1 MKNEIQQNI
10 HQQICLQLVKM
21 NVCSIEEIHYILEKI
36 NTEEKPFYE
45 VFSQEKWINEEQLSQ
60 VLASYLGYD
69 YYNIDT
75 IRIDE
80 NLVKTLTYE
89 WISKYKIIPLTFD
102 ESNQRYILATSNPFD
117 FNAIN
122 IAYALFGTHSQIVVC
137 PDTKLVRIQSRIFAK
152 NEMNQTIAAYN
163 KQENLLEKE
172 HIVGMD
178 EADLVNSPA
187 VKLVDSCLNDAIAVG
202 ASDIH
207 IEPYEDIV
215 RIRYRIDGMLY
226 ENTAFSPKM
235 YPAVST

>member
-89 WISKYKIIPLTFD
+89 W
-102 ESNQRYILATSNPFD
+102 
-117 FNAIN
+117 
-122 IAYALFGTHSQIVVC
+122 
-137 PDTKLVRIQSRIFAK
+137 
-152 NEMNQTIAAYN
+152 
-163 KQENLLEKE
+163 
-172 HIVGMD
+172 
-178 EADLVNSPA
+178 LVNI
-187 VKLVDSCLNDAIAVG
+187 K
-202 ASDIH
+202 
-207 IEPYEDIV
+207 
-215 RIRYRIDGMLY
+215 
-226 ENTAFSPKM
+226 
-235 YPAVST
+235 